1 MLKRR
6 IKKASKA
13 TVSKVSGRHY
23 LVCTECN
30 IEEVLVGTDIGA
42 AVCGRCVQKMVAP
55 PAYKEKV
62 VKSDKPRGWHFKV
75 YFEHG
80 GVVYSKGEVVTDK
93 KEIARLKKSIDVTV
107 KSTATKK
114 PVKKRGAKNARTTK

>member
-42 AVCGRCVQKMVAP
+42 TVCGRCVQKMVALYP
-55 PAYKEKV
+55 I
-62 VKSDKPRGWHFKV
+62 
-75 YFEHG
+75 
-80 GVVYSKGEVVTDK
+80 VTK
-93 KEIARLKKSIDVTV
+93 ISEKSIKLLLGDLT
-107 KSTATKK
+107 
-114 PVKKRGAKNARTTK
+114 

>member
-55 PAYKEKV
+55 PVYKEKV

-75 YFEHG
+75 YFEHDG
-80 GVVYSKGEVVTDK
+80 IVYSKGEVITDK
-93 KEIARLKKSIDVTV
+93 KEIARLKKSITATV
-107 KSTATKK
+107 KSTVIKK
-114 PVKKRGAKNARTTK
+114 SVKKRGAKNARTTK

>member
-30 IEEVLVGTDIGA
+30 IEEVLVGTDVGNV
-42 AVCGRCVQKMVAP
+42 VCGRCVQKMVAP
-55 PAYKEKV
+55 PVYKEKV
-62 VKSDKPRGWHFKV
+62 TKSDKPRGWHFKA
-75 YFEHG
+75 YFEHDG
-80 GVVYSKGEVVTDK
+80 IVYSKGEVVTDK
-93 KEIARLKKSIDVTV
+93 KEIARLKKSIVVTV
-107 KSTATKK
+107 KPTSTKK
-114 PVKKRGAKNARTTK
+114 QTKKRGTKNARTTK

>member
-30 IEEVLVGTDIGA
+30 IEEVLVGTDVGNVI
-42 AVCGRCVQKMVAP
+42 CGQCVQKMIAP
-55 PAYKEKV
+55 PVYKEKV
-62 VKSDKPRGWHFKV
+62 VKSDKPRGWHFKA
-75 YFEHG
+75 YFEHDG
-80 GVVYSKGEVVTDK
+80 IVYSKGEVVTDK

-107 KSTATKK
+107 KSTATKT